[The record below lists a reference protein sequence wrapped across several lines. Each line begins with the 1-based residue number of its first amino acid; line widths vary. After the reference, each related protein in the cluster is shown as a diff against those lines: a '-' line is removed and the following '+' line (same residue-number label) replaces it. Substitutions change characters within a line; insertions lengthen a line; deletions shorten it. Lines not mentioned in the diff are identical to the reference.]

1 MSKAVCTS
9 CHFIFDSRIGIEE
22 SGIPPGTVFDRVDP
36 STFLCP
42 HCGASH
48 DQFIEVRDE
57 ILEPEDIHDLSEV
70 EAEHLPYY
78 FFEDEDLVVRVG
90 YPDSEHPQEKE
101 HRIEWIEIVDSE

>member
-9 CHFIFDSRIGIEE
+9 CHFIFDSRIGIQE
-22 SGIPPGTVFDRVDP
+22 SGISPGTVFDRVDP

-90 YPDSEHPQEKE
+90 YPDSDHPQEKE